1 MPQNG
6 IIIPQCEIKAGTG
19 RESGMITAQDIKR
32 LGREFGADLVGI
44 GDMDRYEGA
53 PAQMDPRYILP
64 EARSM
69 IGLGFR
75 IHRGLL
81 RGIEEG
87 TYFGGYPH
95 MGYANINDVFAP
107 MVLRR
112 LANVIEDAG
121 YEAVIFAN
129 NSVRFGA
136 LGRGRAVSP
145 DRPRPDVFPHFRI
158 SGTICGMGEM
168 GYSNLFLTP
177 EFGPR
182 QRLAFI
188 MTDMP
193 LEPDPILMTPIC
205 DKCMQC
211 VKKCP
216 GKAIPADDS
225 RTFTICGRT
234 FEVAR
239 LDDIRCS
246 AVFQAGSPET
256 SPFIS
261 HEVAEVIQ
269 DLIEHGR
276 EAKSAFTGGGQ
287 DAFWTRESDA
297 AHRYWTKGTIHD
309 YLNDKVDFIRNGTHS
324 FHHPGTICGARGCM
338 QACMMHLEEKGVL
351 KNTFNSK
358 FRRRPEWKLTAP
370 PEGWEKELPPSI
382 I

>member
-1 MPQNG
+1 M
-6 IIIPQCEIKAGTG
+6 CTSREIKKFAK
-19 RESGMITAQDIKR
+19 EY
-32 LGREFGADLVGI
+32 GADLVGI
-44 GDMDRYEGA
+44 GSMDRYEGA
-53 PAQMDPRYILP
+53 PAQMDPRYIMP
-64 EARSM
+64 EAKSM

-87 TYFGGYPH
+87 TFFGGYPH

-112 LANVIEDAG
+112 VANLIEDAG
-121 YEAVIFAN
+121 YEAVIFSN
-129 NSVRFGA
+129 GSVRYGA
-136 LGRGRAVSP
+136 LGRGRPVSP

-193 LEPDPILMTPIC
+193 LDPDPVRPAQLC
-205 DKCMQC
+205 DKCMLC
-211 VKKCP
+211 VKNCP
-216 GKAIPADDS
+216 GKAIPADKR
-225 RTFTICGRT
+225 RTYTICGHT
-234 FEVAR
+234 YEIAQ

-261 HEVAEVIQ
+261 NEVAGVIQ
-269 DLIEHGR
+269 DIIDHGEQADFVFGDGSEDSFWAHK
-276 EAKSAFTGGGQ
+276 EATN
-287 DAFWTRESDA
+287 
-297 AHRYWTKGTIHD
+297 YWTKGTLHD
-309 YLNDKVDFIRNGTHS
+309 YLNGKVEFIRNGTHS

-338 QACMMHLEEKGVL
+338 QACMIHLEQKGVIGN
-351 KNTFNSK
+351 KFKEK
-358 FRRRPEWKLTAP
+358 FRRRPKWQLDYP
-370 PEGWEKELPPSI
+370 PEDWQDELPPSI